1 MYKKIHINIINTG
14 FFLLLFLLF
23 IIILTSVTHSNII
36 NENIKYTIGIA
47 LSIFFGPT
55 MKSIYET
62 LFNLHFNFSEDIPNE
77 ILNKKKHIK
86 IAIDVFSIA
95 STFFLLGLFTS
106 SGILITGLIIFIVI
120 LFVLGIYSI
129 FTCEDIK

>member
-129 FTCEDIK
+129 FTCEEIK